1 MNPSKW
7 KKSIYGKVPR
17 VVCYAPS
24 NNNHGNPETPG
35 YVYAADEALPYIRK
49 VELILPIPLIDQFKA
64 EENARALA
72 ELLAAAT
79 ERDDD
84 DEADEADEAS
94 MRDAVVDTCQQPH
107 AVAVDPMPAPASTC
121 QDPTP
126 APMPLDGIYASRASV
141 PIEIFG
147 PQELST
153 FSTRLQKVNKSDRP
167 RLELI
172 EKQLNSLGNL
182 RHRVVPLCQERPDLL
197 DALLLRFPHFAEV
210 IRIYQISA
218 RAGAARGQPMSPPPI
233 LMLGVPGV
241 GKTHFAQALAACMGL
256 PLAKLSFDSGL
267 TNSVLL
273 GSDQHWGNTHH
284 GHLFEHLCL
293 QQVAN
298 PVFLLDEIDK
308 SALHLGSK
316 GQSALAAL
324 HTCLEP
330 ASAASVR
337 DISVGVTMDA
347 SRVVWL
353 AAANQAELIPHSIR
367 SRFTEVTIRPPV
379 DPQQLYQLN
388 WHLCQAVVEP
398 LGVQMPDSTIR
409 TSLAVLSPRDQ
420 RKHLQAACE
429 SAAAHGRNWLEQSDF
444 APGIL
449 QAGHGHSRSRG
460 KSQRSGSRSGALGG
474 MLH

>member
-1 MNPSKW
+1 M
-7 KKSIYGKVPR
+7 
-17 VVCYAPS
+17 VCYAPS
-24 NNNHGNPETPG
+24 NNHGNPETPG
-35 YVYAADEALPYIRK
+35 YLYAADEAPPYIRK

-64 EENARALA
+64 EENARTLA
-72 ELLAAAT
+72 EPLAAAK
-79 ERDDD
+79 EREED
-84 DEADEADEAS
+84 DEPDKAS
-94 MRDAVVDTCQQPH
+94 TRDAPGDAWQQPR
-107 AVAVDPMPAPASTC
+107 AATADPTPVTASTP

-126 APMPLDGIYASRASV
+126 IPKPLEGIYANRASV
-141 PIEIFG
+141 PIEVFV
-147 PQELST
+147 PQEIT
-153 FSTRLQKVNKSDRP
+153 AFTTRLQQVARSDKP
-167 RLELI
+167 RLEVI
-172 EKQLNSLGNL
+172 EKQLKALGNL
-182 RHRVVPLCQERPDLL
+182 RHRMLPLCQEQPELL
-197 DALLLRFPHFAEV
+197 DALLARFPHFAEV

-267 TNSVLL
+267 TNAVLL

-284 GHLFEHLCL
+284 GQLFEHLCL

-353 AAANQAELIPHSIR
+353 AAANQAELIPQSIR

-429 SAAAHGRNWLEQSDF
+429 SAAAHGRNWLKQSDF

-449 QAGHGHSRSRG
+449 QADHGHARSRG